1 MMALVALFA
10 TSCEQAGDEKGG
22 NGGSTSLFD
31 VKIEVDGNVADIT
44 VWPANYDMYYAW
56 DVFPKADIDAEF
68 DGDINAV
75 AEYYLEYL
83 EYLASQYAA
92 YGYSFTDF
100 LYQGKDSYSYPL
112 DSNTEY
118 VFFAFGVD
126 VDKVKVNTAVET
138 KTFVTGEAA
147 PVNMTAT
154 ECYVDRY
161 PADEELPF
169 DLYYIEMYE
178 GNQIAMLLLIEEAN
192 SANCAGTHTALTG
205 DTIQAGTFNPGETS
219 GNSIYP
225 SFWGEIDASTG
236 YLSSYGLLADGT
248 VKVTINGD
256 NYVVDADLTDTN
268 GVAYAIDYSGEVAYT
283 DNTTSSVK
291 ASKANFRQLS
301 IAARMHRAGKISIR
315 K

>member
-10 TSCEQAGDEKGG
+10 TSCEKAGDEKGG

-56 DVFPKADIDAEF
+56 EALPKADIDAEF

-83 EYLASQYAA
+83 EYMAGQYGMMLA
-92 YGYSFTDF
+92 DF
-100 LYQGKDSYSYPL
+100 LYQGKDSYSYAL

-138 KTFVTGEAA
+138 KIFVTGEAA

-154 ECYVDRY
+154 ECYVDRF

-205 DTIQAGTFNPGETS
+205 DTIQAGTFYPGETS
-219 GNSIYP
+219 GNSVYP
-225 SFWGEIDASTG
+225 SFWGELNSDG
-236 YLSSYGLLADGT
+236 LLSKYALLADGT

-256 NYVVDADLTDTN
+256 NYVVDADLTDAN

-315 K
+315 

>member
-56 DVFPKADIDAEF
+56 DVFAKADIDTEF
-68 DGDINAV
+68 GGDIDAL
-75 AEYYLEYL
+75 AQFYLEYI
-83 EYLASQYAA
+83 EYFASQYGVALA
-92 YGYSFTDF
+92 EV
-100 LYQGKDSYSYPL
+100 LYQGKDSYSYSL

-118 VFFAFGVD
+118 VFVAFGVD

-154 ECYVDRY
+154 ECYVDYY
-161 PADEELPF
+161 PATESVPF
-169 DLYYIEMYE
+169 GRYYLEMWNAE
-178 GNQIAMLLLIEEAN
+178 QTEIAQLLVLTEPTA
-192 SANCAGTHTALTG
+192 ANCAGTYVA
-205 DTIQAGTFNPGETS
+205 AGQTLEAGIFIPGSME
-219 GNSIYP
+219 GNYIYP
-225 SFWGEIDASTG
+225 SMWGEVDNQG
-236 YLSSYGLLADGT
+236 YLTKYAFMVDGT
-248 VKVTINGD
+248 IEVAINGA
-256 NYVVDADLTDTN
+256 NYTIDADLTDEN
-268 GVAYAIDYSGEVAYT
+268 GVAFTFDYSGEAQYT
-283 DNTTSSVK
+283 DNSASAAK